1 MAAQEVLQ
9 VGMIDTQL
17 PCDISPWTTIILP
30 EDPMRLAG
38 RNGINLPDVLLCFHA
53 RLLAHMLQWLVDRHG
68 ITRADGTPEA
78 REMYL
83 IAHKRLADRTNSF
96 LEWWAEDLKLYIDSE
111 DQTRQITLDYLNARS
126 LVNSVL
132 AGSLVQSPAEQALW
146 QRAKG
151 VAVECALQ
159 ILKQC
164 QAWAPGSSLIN
175 IPHVYY
181 RVCASE
187 SLSSTTDSRDDRVG
201 RGGGRGGVDCA

>member
-1 MAAQEVLQ
+1 
-9 VGMIDTQL
+9 MIDTQL
-17 PCDISPWTTIILP
+17 PSDISSWTTIILP

-38 RNGINLPDVLLCFHA
+38 RNGINLHDVLICFHA

-68 ITRADGTPEA
+68 IARADGTPEA

-132 AGSLVQSPAEQALW
+132 AGSLVQSPSDQALW

-164 QAWAPGSSLIN
+164 QTWTP
-175 IPHVYY
+175 
-181 RVCASE
+181 AS
-187 SLSSTTDSRDDRVG
+187 
-201 RGGGRGGVDCA
+201 